1 MERYVNAFRVGMFE
15 CTVHFLDPLRGPE
28 RIPASRPWVKEG
40 DEYAF
45 YFESDSGP
53 EDRTAF
59 LFSEVGAIK
68 PTKRSQSRWTPC
80 NPSGISCVYG
90 E

>member
-1 MERYVNAFRVGMFE
+1 MPTPSGWACSSTPFTFWTHPVR
-15 CTVHFLDPLRGPE
+15 PE
-28 RIPASRPWVKEG
+28 RIPASRPWVKEA

-45 YFESDSGP
+45 YFESDSGA

-59 LFSEVGAIK
+59 LISEVGAIK
-68 PTKRSQSRWTPC
+68 PTRRSRSRWKPC
-80 NPSGISCVYG
+80 NPPGRVDG